1 MEPTSLTIE
10 ILKGIR
16 DEMRLTRE
24 ELSATRV
31 ELSGRIDSVSGSLGA
46 RIDELRDHMVES
58 EIRTATA
65 ITELSG
71 TVRDMTSVLRSQHDL
86 RPRLERCE
94 RNIVKLQQKLAVR

>member
-10 ILKGIR
+10 ILKQIR

-24 ELSATRV
+24 ELSERIDGV
-31 ELSGRIDSVSGSLGA
+31 SERIDSVSVSLGA

-65 ITELSG
+65 ITDLSG

-86 RPRLERCE
+86 RPRLAWSFSISSRSA
-94 RNIVKLQQKLAVR
+94 NALIS